1 MEEAFRRKQPERADT
16 ECQDVEPEWKRQRR
30 SRASVLPKQQMQADG
45 DEEPR
50 QYGLCWDACR
60 GEGEDTR
67 LLEPE
72 RERGGGVTVQSHV
85 SLD

>member
-1 MEEAFRRKQPERADT
+1 MEEAFERKQPERADA

-30 SRASVLPKQQMQADG
+30 SRASVLPKQKMQADG

-50 QYGLCWDACR
+50 QYGLCCDACR

-67 LLEPE
+67 LLEPGE
-72 RERGGGVTVQSHV
+72 KGGGSRFSPTFSQ
-85 SLD
+85 

>member
-1 MEEAFRRKQPERADT
+1 MEEAFRRKQPSEQTERR
-16 ECQDVEPEWKRQRR
+16 DVEPEWKRQRR

-50 QYGLCWDACR
+50 QYGVCCDACR

-72 RERGGGVTVQSHV
+72 RGGSRFRPTFP
-85 SLD
+85 